1 MGGASGN
8 VRQLATYARSIAKD
22 YTATHGTAEFT
33 AAPVPTDYAVTEDA
47 FSLTIEALRRKLR
60 HVA

>member
-1 MGGASGN
+1 MP
-8 VRQLATYARSIAKD
+8 RSIAKD